1 MKLIYINELG
11 PNYLGNNIYEFIF
24 GHDECEPFGEG
35 WDSIPA
41 SGNAYPP
48 ELEYIKK
55 VGILKESD
63 LKLHL
68 VQDSDYFCVYDAVE
82 DVISLGWEDA
92 DSEAV
97 IEQNKTRLVF
107 RFGET
112 LESVS
117 DKLYERDLVMEFD
130 KVMDILERD
139 EE

>member
-24 GHDECEPFGEG
+24 SYEDSEPFGEG
-35 WDSIPA
+35 WDSVPA
-41 SGNAYPP
+41 SGNALPP

-68 VQDSDYFCVYDAVE
+68 IQNSDYFCVYDAVE
-82 DVISLGWEDA
+82 DVIALGWEHE
-92 DSEAV
+92 DSEA
-97 IEQNKTRLVF
+97 IMDENKTRLVF
-107 RFGET
+107 RYGDS
-112 LESVS
+112 LDSVS
-117 DKLYERDLVMEFD
+117 DKLYERDLVLEYD
-130 KVMDILERD
+130 KVIDIVEQD